1 MEEGGMA
8 MEGVVKGGMS
18 GRGWVAAGVAALAL
32 LAYLPWLGN
41 PFHFDDRLSVLED
54 APTRS
59 LDFVWKGLSRT
70 THRGVTRLSYA
81 ITHAVWGHDPRGYHA
96 VDLAL
101 HLGASLSVGGLAFAL
116 ARRSPGPGGGRGGA
130 AVGLAAAACFALHP
144 LNSEAVFYTSSRSDL
159 LGALFGIAAAWA
171 LLRWADEAV
180 RDAPR
185 LALMAR
191 WAVLAGA
198 FSILGWFSKESAVMG
213 WWLGLLLAGWRLSQ
227 ARIRGRLWVLLCLAS
242 VLGMLG
248 LAAVHAG
255 RNGLT
260 VPDLLRGEPSPPWPY
275 LQHLGIQVR
284 AHAWYLL
291 PRLLL
296 PVRLSLS
303 PGAPTMPASW
313 PGAIP
318 AGCAVLLGG
327 SLLAWM
333 GWRRGGI
340 ARAAAL
346 AWAWW
351 FLAQAVT
358 TGVALSDPVSEHR
371 SYLALAG
378 PALFGGLLLA
388 RLAAALGRLGWDPW
402 GTALL
407 SVLAGLAAGRI
418 HARGAD
424 FRSEWAVWRQVV
436 RDAPAKP
443 GARLNL
449 GRAYDEEGRGL
460 ARAVRQYNLAL
471 RNATPGFQA
480 MILNNVGNIQI
491 RQGNQAE
498 AVRTYD
504 EALKLNPGHPDIR
517 MNRAIALAG
526 LGRSD
531 EGCSDLE
538 ALALENPQN
547 GDVLRALGNVL
558 RGRKDLDGA
567 RRRFREAIRV
577 APDLAEAYVDLA
589 LVEIE
594 AGDPPA
600 AAAVM
605 EECVRRCGYLA
616 RVWDFLGYVRYA
628 AGDLAGAESA
638 CRRALSTDAGAWRA
652 QVTLAAVLDRRGDR
666 AGSLAAYRAA
676 LAADPG
682 NPLLAHTVEALE
694 AGQREEAP

>member
-1 MEEGGMA
+1 M
-8 MEGVVKGGMS
+8 
-18 GRGWVAAGVAALAL
+18 GWSAGVAALAL
-32 LAYLPWLGN
+32 LAYLPWIGN
-41 PFHFDDRLSVLED
+41 PFHFDDRLSILGDVQ
-54 APTRS
+54 TRS
-59 LDFVWKGLSRT
+59 LDLVWKDLSRT
-70 THRGVTRLSYA
+70 VRVVTRLSYCV
-81 ITHAVWGHDPRGYHA
+81 THAVWGHDPRAYHA

-116 ARRSPGPGGGRGGA
+116 ARRSPGLGGARGAA
-130 AVGLAAAACFALHP
+130 AVGLAAGACFALHP
-144 LNSEAVFYTSSRSDL
+144 LNSEAVFYASSRTDL
-159 LGALFGIAAAWA
+159 LGALFGIGAAWA
-171 LLRWADEAV
+171 LLRWADEA
-180 RDAPR
+180 AQGAAG
-185 LALMAR
+185 LR
-191 WAVLAGA
+191 WAILAGI
-198 FSILGWFSKESAVMG
+198 FSLLGWFSKESAVMG

-227 ARIRGRLWVLLCLAS
+227 ARVRGRLWGLLCLAS

-260 VPDLLRGEPSPPWPY
+260 VPGLLRGEPSPPWTYPE
-275 LQHLGIQVR
+275 HLGIQVR

-296 PVRLSLS
+296 PLRLSLS
-303 PGAPTMPASW
+303 PGAPMMPASW

-318 AGCAVLLGG
+318 AGCAALLGG
-327 SLLAWM
+327 SLLAWK
-333 GWRRGGI
+333 GWQRGGI
-340 ARAAAL
+340 ASAAAL

-358 TGVALSDPVSEHR
+358 TVVALSDPVSEHR

-378 PALFGGLLLA
+378 PALLGGLLLT
-388 RLAAALGRLGWDPW
+388 RLACALGRLGWGPW

-407 SVLAGLAAGRI
+407 AVLAGLGAVRI

-424 FRSEWAVWRQVV
+424 FRSEWAIWRQVV

-449 GRAYDEEGRGL
+449 GRAYDEEGLGL
-460 ARAVRQYNLAL
+460 PRAVRQYGLAL

-491 RQGNQAE
+491 RQGNFGE
-498 AVRTYD
+498 AVHTYD
-504 EALKLNPGHPDIR
+504 EALKLSSGHPDIR

-526 LGRSD
+526 LGRVD
-531 EGCSDLE
+531 EGCRDLE
-538 ALALENPQN
+538 TLASENPQN
-547 GDVLRALGNVL
+547 GDVLRALGNIL
-558 RGRKDLDGA
+558 RGRKDPAGA
-567 RRRFREAIRV
+567 RRCFREALRA
-577 APDLAEAYVDLA
+577 APDLVDAYIDLA

-600 AAAVM
+600 AAAAM
-605 EECVRRCGYLA
+605 EACVRRCGYLA
-616 RVWDFLGYVRYA
+616 RVWDFLGYVRFA

-638 CRRALSTDAGAWRA
+638 CRRALSMDAGAWRA
-652 QVTLAAVLDRRGDR
+652 QVTLAAILERRGDR
-666 AGSLAAYRAA
+666 AGALAAYRAA

-682 NPLLAHTVEALE
+682 NPVLARAVEALE
-694 AGQREEAP
+694 AGRREEAP